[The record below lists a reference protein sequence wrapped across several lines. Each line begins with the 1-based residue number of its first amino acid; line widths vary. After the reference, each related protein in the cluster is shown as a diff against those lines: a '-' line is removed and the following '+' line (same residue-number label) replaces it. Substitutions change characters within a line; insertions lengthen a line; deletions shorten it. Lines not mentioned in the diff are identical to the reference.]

1 MNQAVLVERVVAEVM
16 KRLMTAPA
24 SRNEDGK
31 GNKHTA
37 TLMDAVIT
45 EGLLAEKAKSL
56 RQLEVGAKSIVTP
69 AAKDWLLRNNIEW
82 RRVALSSRL
91 PVRQATQLIIAATQ
105 AGSAKQ
111 AVNEIQRVRS
121 AEWSS
126 QSCQANEAAAVAV
139 KGIAT
144 DGITKVVI
152 LADEAEVVACQANR
166 NELVRAAVVAS
177 VGDIER
183 VQKTLKPNV
192 FLIAPDSKGAFE
204 IIRMVRVLG

>member
-24 SRNEDGK
+24 SCNEDGK
-31 GNKHTA
+31 GNKPTA

-45 EGLLAEKAKSL
+45 EGLLAEKAKGLS
-56 RQLEVGAKSIVTP
+56 QLEVGAKSIVTP
-69 AAKDWLLRNNIEW
+69 AAKDWLRRNNIEW

-91 PVRQATQLIIAATQ
+91 PVRQPTQLIIAATQ

-139 KGIAT
+139 KAIAT

-152 LADEAEVVACQANR
+152 LADEAEVVACQVNR
-166 NELVRAAVVAS
+166 NESVRAAVVAS

-183 VQKTLKPNV
+183 VQKTLKPNMFV
-192 FLIAPDSKGAFE
+192 MAPGSKGAFE
-204 IIRMVRVLG
+204 IVRMVRVLG